1 MDKFELLCLLEAIS
15 NYAYDIHYTAKG
27 RYFFSDHLFS
37 ERLSDVDV
45 KDDFIET
52 FYLGKSEEAP
62 SSADIARKVAALT
75 PQITDNTQDNFKR
88 LRDLIIRA
96 LMLIQKYDGTKG
108 EEDIL
113 GAIAHILQRHNGL
126 LYRQLTYTPEEIRN
140 DNSDWR
146 DIVSEEDTTQT
157 LENAVW
163 HEEDHPRKKDGTFTF
178 KGEGESGSEQQEEK
192 SAEREEKTKEKVT
205 KHLEKCKEYEPKIT
219 KTLEGITKSAD
230 GAKMVGLEFRLKS
243 NESTLRKVK
252 KDAEEKNW
260 SENTVLNNMYDIV
273 RYTQESPEDKL
284 VSNFE
289 KTMDDLKSKGYIIIQ
304 IKNTFKPNAE
314 YKGINCKIKS
324 PEGNKFE
331 LQFHTP
337 KSLEVKE
344 VIHKKYEKQRQL
356 PEGSEEYKKLGAEM
370 HEISRAIKEPRNIDS
385 IKNYQLYKKKK
396 SVA

>member
-62 SSADIARKVAALT
+62 SSADIARKVATLT

-96 LMLIQKYDGTKG
+96 LMIIQKYDGTKG
-108 EEDIL
+108 EEDLL
-113 GAIAHILQRHNGL
+113 GSVAHILQRHNGL

-163 HEEDHPRKKDGTFTF
+163 HEEEHPRKKDGTFTF
-178 KGEGESGSEQQEEK
+178 KGEGESGSAQSEEK
-192 SAEREEKTKEKVT
+192 AAEREEKTKAMVN
-205 KHLEKCKEYEPKIT
+205 KHLEHCKEYEPAIT
-219 KTLEGITKSAD
+219 KTLEDITKSAD
-230 GAKMVGLEFRLKS
+230 GAKMAGLEFRLKTD
-243 NESTLRKVK
+243 ESTLRKVK
-252 KDAEEKNW
+252 KDAEEKDW

-289 KTMDDLKSKGYIIIQ
+289 KTMNDLKAKGYKIIQ
-304 IKNTFKPNAE
+304 VKNTFKPNAE
-314 YKGINCKIKS
+314 YKGINCKMKD

-344 VIHKKYEKQRQL
+344 IIHKKYEKQREL
-356 PEGSEEYKKLGAEM
+356 PKGSEEYEKLGAEM
-370 HEISRAIKEPRNIDS
+370 REISSAVKEPENIDS
-385 IKNYQLYKKKK
+385 IKNYSLYKKKK